1 MSTHSL
7 LLALTL
13 AIAVLLATGFAW
25 QTFCK
30 SPPPW
35 LKQLDSL
42 GRPRKQM
49 LAGTAIVCGGSISG
63 IVAARIC
70 ADHFERVV
78 IIDPEI
84 QDSEKPK
91 TRIMQYTAVHGFL
104 ALFVQGARRLWPNFD
119 AEMKATGG
127 RMPEAD
133 LQLHYSGV
141 PIVAPY
147 TEYSGKLPT
156 TLVMSRPSSQRVL
169 ERLFLQHPTMAK
181 TLVLRGTVRKMHA
194 SEDGASVATV
204 TIRQLDG
211 TFVTLDDA
219 ALVVDC
225 TGTSQTG
232 LKWLRAAGF
241 KVPETI
247 RAQYHGNIQ
256 YSCLTF
262 DVPPSLAS
270 KLPIP
275 ARQRETA
282 VVYLSVPHDDTL
294 ATFVM
299 LLIGEN
305 NTMQLVVGDT
315 SSGDLPRTAPEVVPF
330 MTGFRGYIKPVPSW
344 VLEVVGLL
352 CEHGKPSVDVV
363 KIPIQ
368 SFVRYHSL
376 PPGILPSNF
385 VAVGDSS
392 MQLNPVHG
400 QGMAKVIL
408 NGIALNHVLY
418 SVKPGSFLLPR
429 NFSALY
435 FANAAPALKGL
446 WDATR
451 LHDYGSLKC
460 GPMDGE
466 TRDTGRFV
474 RWFENKLLSAGSR
487 DEEVASA
494 VWHVRHMLAADKSLF
509 APTVLWKVL
518 LTRSLFPKARTSI
531 SISTI

>member
-1 MSTHSL
+1 MSTHSP
-7 LLALTL
+7 LLAL
-13 AIAVLLATGFAW
+13 ALATVIFLVMGFAW

-42 GRPRKQM
+42 GQPRKQM
-49 LAGTAIVCGGSISG
+49 LPGTAI
-63 IVAARIC
+63 IC
-70 ADHFERVV
+70 VV

-169 ERLFLQHPTMAK
+169 ERLFLQHPTMLK
-181 TLVLRGTVRKMHA
+181 TTVLRGTVRKMHA
-194 SEDGASVATV
+194 SEDGASIATV

-211 TFVTLDDA
+211 TSVTLDNA

-225 TGTSQTG
+225 TGTSHTG
-232 LKWLRAAGF
+232 LKWLRTAGF

-256 YSCLTF
+256 YLCLTF

-363 KIPIQ
+363 KIPTQ

-376 PPGILPSNF
+376 PTGILPSNF

-408 NGIALNHVLY
+408 NGIALSHVLH
-418 SVKPGSFLLPR
+418 SVTPGS
-429 NFSALY
+429 Y
-435 FANAAPALKGL
+435 
-446 WDATR
+446 
-451 LHDYGSLKC
+451 YGSLKC

-474 RWFENKLLSAGSR
+474 RWFEDKLLSAGSR

-494 VWHVRHMLAADKSLF
+494 VWHVRHMLAADRSLF

-518 LTRSLFPKARTSI
+518 WTRSLFLKA
-531 SISTI
+531 